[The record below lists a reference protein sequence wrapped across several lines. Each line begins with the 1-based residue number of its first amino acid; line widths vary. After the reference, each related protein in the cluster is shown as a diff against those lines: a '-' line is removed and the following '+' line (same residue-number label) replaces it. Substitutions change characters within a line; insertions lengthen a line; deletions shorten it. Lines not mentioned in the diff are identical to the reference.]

1 MDRKEFLTLLGVGTA
16 TVICSSFL
24 KACKP
29 LDQITNPPTNVDFT
43 LDLNASANSALKSV
57 GGYVYNDNIIIA
69 HLSDGSYVAV
79 SSICTHQGNTVQY
92 QLNGNEFHCPAHGS
106 NFATNGSVINGPASS
121 ALVTYKTSL
130 NGSMLRVTS

>member
-43 LDLNASANSALKSV
+43 LEIGRAS
-57 GGYVYNDNIIIA
+57 
-69 HLSDGSYVAV
+69 
-79 SSICTHQGNTVQY
+79 CR
-92 QLNGNEFHCPAHGS
+92 E
-106 NFATNGSVINGPASS
+106 
-121 ALVTYKTSL
+121 
-130 NGSMLRVTS
+130 RV